1 MFRITAFYKGDF
13 KIIIGRHFTAGFIP
27 LCPVFINEILRSW
40 EFTDRYSPTIMGVW
54 RLKEYIDNERSTI
67 TMMVWRSCSI
77 IHEIPDLWE
86 SHDHSI
92 PTKTRISRSWRF
104 IDDGNPTIMRVQRS
118 CKVRR
123 SLFMFYGILKV
134 HIYVIQ
140 SMLLVWN
147 WSEPI

>member
-1 MFRITAFYKGDF
+1 MEGILRQV
-13 KIIIGRHFTAGFIP
+13 
-27 LCPVFINEILRSW
+27 LCPIFINEILRSW

-92 PTKTRISRSWRF
+92 PKRTRISRSWQF
-104 IDDGNPTIMRVQRS
+104 DDHESSTMMAIQRS
-118 CKVRR
+118 CKSDDHCSCFMGSSKFIFMWFNRCCW
-123 SLFMFYGILKV
+123 SGIDLNLFNRKILSKCW
-134 HIYVIQ
+134 I
-140 SMLLVWN
+140 
-147 WSEPI
+147 